1 MKIRTLIVDD
11 EVMARTSLERYCQ
24 KNEHIELLGLAENGK
39 KALEFMKGQEVELIL
54 LDIEMPE
61 LTGIE
66 LLDQLPYLPQI
77 VFTTSNT
84 EYAYDAY
91 EYDVTDFL
99 KKPITPVRFAAAIE
113 KVILRRDKMNSVAS
127 LSATREMYIR
137 DDGKLIRIP
146 YDQILYFENVGD
158 YISIKTTKGNH
169 IMYGTMK
176 ALDGNLENPT
186 FLKVHRSYI
195 VNLEKIKDIQD
206 NSLVIEGKV
215 IPISRA
221 HKPLLI
227 KSLNIIS

>member
-1 MKIRTLIVDD
+1 MKISTLIVDD
-11 EVMARTSLERYCQ
+11 EVMARRSLERYCN
-24 KNEHIELLGLAENGK
+24 KNEYLNLIGLAENGK
-39 KALEFMKGQEVELIL
+39 IALQFLQDHQVELML

-84 EYAYDAY
+84 EYAFDAY

-99 KKPITPVRFAAAIE
+99 KKPITPVRFTASIE
-113 KVILRRDKMNSVAS
+113 KVIARRDKMNSIAS
-127 LSATREMYIR
+127 FSAAREMYIK
-137 DDGKLIRIP
+137 DDGKLIRIA

-158 YISIKTTKGNH
+158 YISVKTSKGNF

-176 ALDGNLENPT
+176 ALDAKLEYPG
-186 FLKVHRSYI
+186 FLKIHRSYI
-195 VNLEKIKDIQD
+195 INLEKIKDIQD
-206 NSLVIEGKV
+206 NNLVIEGKM

-221 HKPLLI
+221 YKPILLR
-227 KSLNIIS
+227 SLNIVN

>member
-1 MKIRTLIVDD
+1 MKITTLIVDD
-11 EVMARTSLERYCQ
+11 EVMARTSLERYCN
-24 KNEHIELLGLAENGK
+24 KSEHIELIGLAENGK
-39 KALEFMKGQEVELIL
+39 AALQKLEEQKIELIL

-66 LLDQLPYLPQI
+66 LLDQLPYLPQV

-84 EYAYDAY
+84 DYAFDAY

-99 KKPITPVRFAAAIE
+99 KKPITPIRFSASID
-113 KVILRRDKMNSVAS
+113 KVLARRDKMNSVAAF
-127 LSATREMYIR
+127 SAQREMYVK
-137 DDGKLIRIP
+137 DDGKLIRIA

-158 YISIKTTKGNH
+158 YISIKTLQGNY

-176 ALDGNLENPT
+176 ALDARLEYPG

-195 VNLEKIKDIQD
+195 INLEKIKDIQD
-206 NSLVIEGKV
+206 NNLVIEGKV

-221 HKPLLI
+221 YKPILLR
-227 KSLNIIS
+227 SLNIIN